1 MKQGKERA
9 VGLWLA
15 TVSASIFGMVIL
27 GGYTRLTK
35 SGLSMVRWEPQ
46 RIMPPMNNM
55 EWIEEF
61 EQYKKSPE
69 WL

>member
-1 MKQGKERA
+1 
-9 VGLWLA
+9 
-15 TVSASIFGMVIL
+15 
-27 GGYTRLTK
+27 LTK

-46 RIMPPMNNM
+46 RIMPPMNKM